1 MTQKA
6 IDALAAHAYVIAYY
20 ANDDKEHAIKRI
32 KELYDMVKKLYEFDV
47 ISSKKRDMIF
57 NRLSEEVKKGLEDYR
72 KKTA

>member
-20 ANDDKEHAIKRI
+20 AHDDQEHAIKRI

-57 NRLSEEVKKGLEDYR
+57 NRLSDEVKKGLDDY
-72 KKTA
+72 KAKIA

>member
-20 ANDDKEHAIKRI
+20 AQDDQERAVKRI
-32 KELYDMVKKLYEFDV
+32 KELYDTVKKLYEFDV

-57 NRLSEEVKKGLEDYR
+57 NRLSDEVKKGLDDY
-72 KKTA
+72 KAKIA

>member
-20 ANDDKEHAIKRI
+20 ANDDRDHAIKRI

-57 NRLSEEVKKGLEDYR
+57 NRLSDEVKKGLDDY
-72 KKTA
+72 KAKIA